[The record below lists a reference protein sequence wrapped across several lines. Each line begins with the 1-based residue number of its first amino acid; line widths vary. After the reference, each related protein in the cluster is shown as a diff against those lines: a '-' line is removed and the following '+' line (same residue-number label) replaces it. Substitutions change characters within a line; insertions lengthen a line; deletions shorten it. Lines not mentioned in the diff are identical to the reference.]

1 MTENKAGGREAAPR
15 GQPKKGPGSSGRSGP
30 SPAALGRNRA
40 FLWVLLLT
48 LAIIWIW
55 RPFAPDGEWRSIPYS
70 EFLVLVDEGE
80 VERVRVK
87 GSEIRGELGAEVERF
102 FPELDEP
109 VAFDRLVT
117 HVPSFGDDQ
126 LLSRLEAQ
134 GVEVRT
140 EPESDFAWWLI
151 LVYLLP
157 VVLIIFLFLFLYRGM
172 QSQGQKMMS
181 IGKSRARAYE
191 RTQEATTFGDV
202 AGQDGAKQELEE
214 LVAFLK
220 DPTRFEKLGGEVP
233 RGFLLVGPPG
243 TGKTLMARAVAGEA
257 GVPFFHMSGSDFME
271 MLVGVGASRVRN
283 LFEEAKATAPAI
295 VFIDELDS
303 VGRKRGA
310 GLGGG
315 HDEREQTLNQLL
327 SEMDGFEANEGVV
340 VLAATNRPD
349 ILDPA
354 LLRPGRFDRRV
365 TMDLPGRDD
374 REAILQI
381 HARHK
386 PLTPEVDL
394 DQVAGGTPGFSGAD
408 LRNLLNEAAL
418 LAARRE
424 QDQITPKDIDDARD
438 KIMMGLER
446 KGVLLTE
453 TERRLLAYHEAGHAV
468 TAAVLPDADPVHKVS
483 IIPRGRAMGVTQQ
496 LPLRDRY
503 LYSREFLRNQL
514 VILLGGRAAEEL
526 VMDTQTSGAE
536 DDLRRASQL
545 ARKMV
550 LSWGMSDQFGRIASG
565 GAQDQVF
572 LGEEITQRKEFS
584 DATGRE
590 ADREVRAIV
599 EKAFERSVAL
609 LEEHR
614 EGLDAL
620 AEELLSHEEVDGVRV
635 LELLGLEP
643 KSLEAMDAPAPED
656 TDVDRAEDSG
666 AQSEEVPGA
675 GVPVR

>member
-1 MTENKAGGREAAPR
+1 
-15 GQPKKGPGSSGRSGP
+15 
-30 SPAALGRNRA
+30 
-40 FLWVLLLT
+40 
-48 LAIIWIW
+48 
-55 RPFAPDGEWRSIPYS
+55 
-70 EFLVLVDEGE
+70 
-80 VERVRVK
+80 
-87 GSEIRGELGAEVERF
+87 
-102 FPELDEP
+102 
-109 VAFDRLVT
+109 
-117 HVPSFGDDQ
+117 
-126 LLSRLEAQ
+126 
-134 GVEVRT
+134 
-140 EPESDFAWWLI
+140 
-151 LVYLLP
+151 
-157 VVLIIFLFLFLYRGM
+157 LYRGM

-191 RTQEATTFGDV
+191 RTEEATTFDDV
-202 AGQDGAKQELEE
+202 AGQEGAKQELEE

-283 LFEEAKATAPAI
+283 LFEEAKAAAPAI

-327 SEMDGFEANEGVV
+327 SEMDGFEANQGVV

-374 REAILQI
+374 REAILRI
-381 HARHK
+381 HARRK

-394 DQVAGGTPGFSGAD
+394 DQVARGTPGFSGAD

-424 QDQITPKDIDDARD
+424 QEQITPKDIDDARD

-446 KGVLLTE
+446 KGVLLTD

-468 TAAVLPDADPVHKVS
+468 TAAVLPGADPVHKVS
-483 IIPRGRAMGVTQQ
+483 IVPRGRAMGVTQQ

-503 LYSREFLRNQL
+503 LYSRDFLRNQL
-514 VILLGGRAAEEL
+514 VILLAGRAAEEL

-550 LSWGMSDQFGRIASG
+550 LSWGMSDQFGRIASA

-572 LGEEITQRKEFS
+572 LGEEITQRRELS
-584 DATGRE
+584 DATARE
-590 ADREVRAIV
+590 ADREVRSIV
-599 EKAFERSVAL
+599 EEAFQRAVTL

-614 EGLDAL
+614 QGLDAL
-620 AEELLSHEEVDGVRV
+620 AEELLSHEEVDGARV
-635 LELLGLEP
+635 LVLLGLEP
-643 KSLEAMDAPAPED
+643 ARSPEAMDALEGIGVHEEED
-656 TDVDRAEDSG
+656 VSDAE
-666 AQSEEVPGA
+666 SEEVSDT